1 MEFSKQKRLRLGQ
14 TLSKIRDAEGLT
26 QEELSFKSGISLSG
40 IRKIEQGQTW
50 PRFQTVKAL
59 ADALNESVESLYSTN
74 NIEKP
79 ITHNNPL
86 ASSIADLVATKLFD
100 NDRVK
105 LASMINMDIL
115 QSLASSNEET
125 LNRVRAVLGLSRVN
139 YPSRRSRSKA

>member
-1 MEFSKQKRLRLGQ
+1 MEFTKQKRLRLGQ

-79 ITHNNPL
+79 ITYNNPL